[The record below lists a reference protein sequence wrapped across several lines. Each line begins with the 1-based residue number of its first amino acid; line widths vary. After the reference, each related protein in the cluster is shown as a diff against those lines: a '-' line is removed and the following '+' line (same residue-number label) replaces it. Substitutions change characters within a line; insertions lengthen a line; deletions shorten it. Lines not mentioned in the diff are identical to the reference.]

1 MATIKKYPGARRFL
15 GTPTDHVV
23 HLTRGTVAHEG
34 VGQAFWFRPATS
46 VLSEVPAADQELP
59 VLFHALTSDHQDVTV
74 QTNVTYRFAD
84 PVTVA
89 RRLDFGIFPV
99 QPGAPAGTGRQQVT
113 TIVGQLAQSRATDEL
128 ATLTLDEAMS
138 GGVTRLR
145 DALTAALTADAR
157 LASTGIEVLG
167 VHVLAVR
174 PEADV
179 EKALQT
185 PVRERVQA
193 EADRATYERRALAVE
208 RERAISENELAS
220 RIELA
225 TRREQLVAQEGANA
239 RREAEEAAAAA
250 LVEARAA
257 AERRDLGAAA
267 QAREVRLLG
276 EAEAA
281 KEAAAMAV
289 YSGTDRGTILA
300 LALRDAAGSLPRVDS
315 LTITPDLLTGALAA
329 LTGALGAGAGTD
341 GNGGGS
347 RGGAGGRVDTGRG
360 AGAGR

>member
-1 MATIKKYPGARRFL
+1 MATIKHYPGTRRFL
-15 GTPTDHVV
+15 GTPTDYVV
-23 HLTRGTVAHEG
+23 HLTKGRVRHEG
-34 VGQAFWFRPATS
+34 VGQAFWFKPATS
-46 VLSEVPAADQELP
+46 VLSEVPATDQELP
-59 VLFHALTSDHQDVTV
+59 VLFHATTRDHQDVTV
-74 QTNVTYRFAD
+74 QTNVTFRFAD

-89 RRLDFGIFPV
+89 QRLDFGIFP
-99 QPGAPAGTGRQQVT
+99 PRAAGAEGAGNGRQQVA
-113 TIVGQLAQSRATDEL
+113 TIIGQLAQSRAVDHV
-128 ATLTLDEAMS
+128 ATLTLAQALEVGVGQVRQILVEALA
-138 GGVTRLR
+138 G
-145 DALTAALTADAR
+145 DPR

-185 PVRERVQA
+185 PVREQVQA
-193 EADRATYERRALAVE
+193 EADRASYERRALAVE

-225 TRREQLVAQEGANA
+225 RRREELVAQEGTNA

-257 AERRDLGAAA
+257 AERRDVEATAHA
-267 QAREVRLLG
+267 QEVRVVG

-281 KEAAAMAV
+281 KDAAAMAV
-289 YSGTDRGTILA
+289 YAGVDRGTLLA
-300 LALRDAAGSLPRVDS
+300 LALRDAAGSLPKVDS

-329 LTGALGAGAGTD
+329 FTQASGAKGD
-341 GNGGGS
+341 
-347 RGGAGGRVDTGRG
+347 R
-360 AGAGR
+360 